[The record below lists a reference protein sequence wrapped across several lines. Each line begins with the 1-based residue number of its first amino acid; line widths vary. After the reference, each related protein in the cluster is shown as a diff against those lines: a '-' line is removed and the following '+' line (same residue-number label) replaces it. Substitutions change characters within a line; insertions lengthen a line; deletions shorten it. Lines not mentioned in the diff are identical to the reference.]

1 MRHKKVQKKLVEPDR
16 VYQDRV
22 VTKFINRLMKDGKKS
37 TAEKQFYA
45 ALTLIEQKGQKSM
58 ETFDKAMINVSP
70 KQEVKARRIG
80 GANYQVPI
88 EVRGDR
94 KQSLSVRWL
103 IEAARARSSKEYHTF
118 AEKLAAELMD
128 AAQNLGSAVKK
139 KESMQKMAESNRA
152 FAHFRF

>member
-1 MRHKKVQKKLVEPDR
+1 MRHKKVEKRITEPDK
-16 VYQDRV
+16 VHQDRV
-22 VTKFINRLMKDGKKS
+22 VTKFVNRLMKSGKKT
-37 TAEKQFYA
+37 TAEKQFYT
-45 ALTLIEQKGQKSM
+45 ALTLIDEKGQNGM
-58 ETFDKAMINVSP
+58 EVFEKAMINVAP

-94 KQSLSVRWL
+94 KQSLSIRWL

-118 AEKLAAELMD
+118 AEKLSAELLD